1 MNRLSLLIC
10 CIALNTLGHSQIEN
24 SEKHAFP
31 GINNWEEVIAKATLD
46 NKHIMVDLSTE
57 WCYWCKVMD
66 KQHFRDTEVLSLMNA
81 KLNSYM
87 LDAEK
92 DSIGKL
98 LKLKFGIA
106 SYPSFIFFTPQG
118 EYLETWH
125 GSMPKKYWMQFIQD
139 SIDKLPRPR
148 PGIPDGLKF
157 NWPAFVQRELKA
169 NFNKS
174 NPSDEELNAFFAQC
188 DYKTFT
194 DFNVCRFYPNKVPDA
209 LLEKMISDKP
219 WLDVNYGHDIAT
231 DLIGTSVNWKGYRE
245 IENNNWTDARK
256 YINRY
261 QRMFP
266 ENQWEVFHL
275 NLFYFQEKNDVDS
288 LIQLGLQHDSFV
300 YDYTADQFVEF
311 IVKNGSKKS
320 HFKQATFWNSR
331 ELNKE
336 TNFKRAKYQA
346 QITARQKDWNQ
357 AKHWAQVAIEATK
370 KENIEISTADKWL
383 SELAK
388 NGRI

>member
-1 MNRLSLLIC
+1 MKRLSLLIC
-10 CIALNTLGHSQIEN
+10 CIALITLGYSQIEN
-24 SEKHAFP
+24 PETHAFP
-31 GINNWEEVIAKATLD
+31 GIKNWEDVVAKATLE

-57 WCYWCKVMD
+57 WCYWCKVMN
-66 KQHFRDTEVLSLMNA
+66 KQHFRDTEVLSLMNP
-81 KLNSYM
+81 KINSYM

-139 SIDKLPRPR
+139 SIDNLPMPR
-148 PGIPDGLKF
+148 PGIPDGLEF
-157 NWPAFVQRELKA
+157 EWPEFVQREFRA
-169 NFNKS
+169 NFNKC

-194 DFNVCRFYPNKVPDA
+194 NFNVCRFYPNKVPDS

-219 WLDVNYGHDIAT
+219 WLDANYGQDIAT
-231 DLIGTSVNWKGYRE
+231 DLIRTTVNWKGYHE

-275 NLFYFQEKNDVDS
+275 NLFYFQAKYDVDS

-311 IVKNGSKKS
+311 IIKNGSKKS
-320 HFKQATFWNSR
+320 HFKQATFWNIR

-336 TNFKRAKYQA
+336 TNFKRAKHQV
-346 QITARQKDWNQ
+346 QITAKQNDWNQ
-357 AKHWAQVAIEATK
+357 AKYWAQVAIKAAK
-370 KENIEISTADKWL
+370 KENLEISPEEKWI

>member
-1 MNRLSLLIC
+1 MKRLSLLIC
-10 CIALNTLGHSQIEN
+10 CIALITLGYSQIEN
-24 SEKHAFP
+24 PETHAFP
-31 GINNWEEVIAKATLD
+31 GIKNWEDVVAEATLE

-139 SIDKLPRPR
+139 SIDNLPMPRPS
-148 PGIPDGLKF
+148 IPDGLAF
-157 NWPAFVQRELKA
+157 EWPEFVQRQFRA
-169 NFNKS
+169 NFNKC

-194 DFNVCRFYPNKVPDA
+194 NFNVCRFYPNKVPDS

-219 WLDVNYGHDIAT
+219 WLDANYGQDIAT
-231 DLIGTSVNWKGYRE
+231 DLIRTTVNWKGYHE

-336 TNFKRAKYQA
+336 TNFKRAKHQA

-357 AKHWAQVAIEATK
+357 AQYWAQVTIKAAK
-370 KENIEISTADKWL
+370 KENLKISPEEKWI

>member
-1 MNRLSLLIC
+1 VKRLSLLIC

-24 SEKHAFP
+24 PEKHAFP
-31 GINNWEEVIAKATLD
+31 GINNWEELIAKATLD

-139 SIDKLPRPR
+139 SIDKLPMPR

>member
-1 MNRLSLLIC
+1 
-10 CIALNTLGHSQIEN
+10 
-24 SEKHAFP
+24 
-31 GINNWEEVIAKATLD
+31 
-46 NKHIMVDLSTE
+46 
-57 WCYWCKVMD
+57 
-66 KQHFRDTEVLSLMNA
+66 
-81 KLNSYM
+81 
-87 LDAEK
+87 
-92 DSIGKL
+92 
-98 LKLKFGIA
+98 LKFGIA

-139 SIDKLPRPR
+139 SIDNLPMPR
-148 PGIPDGLKF
+148 PGIPDGLEF
-157 NWPAFVQRELKA
+157 EWPEFVQREFRA
-169 NFNKS
+169 NFNKC

-194 DFNVCRFYPNKVPDA
+194 NFNVCRFYPNKVPDS
-209 LLEKMISDKP
+209 LLEKMISDKA
-219 WLDVNYGHDIAT
+219 WLDANYGQDIAT
-231 DLIGTSVNWKGYRE
+231 DLIRTTVNWKGYHE

-275 NLFYFQEKNDVDS
+275 NLFYFQAKYDVDS

-311 IVKNGSKKS
+311 IIKNGSKKS
-320 HFKQATFWNSR
+320 HFKQATFWNIR

-336 TNFKRAKYQA
+336 TNFKRAKHQV
-346 QITARQKDWNQ
+346 QITAKQNDWNQ
-357 AKHWAQVAIEATK
+357 AKYWAQVAIKAAK
-370 KENIEISTADKWL
+370 KENLEISPEEKWI

>member
-1 MNRLSLLIC
+1 M
-10 CIALNTLGHSQIEN
+10 GYSQIEN
-24 SEKHAFP
+24 PETHAFP
-31 GINNWEEVIAKATLD
+31 GIKNWEDVVAKATLE

-57 WCYWCKVMD
+57 WCYWCKVMN
-66 KQHFRDTEVLSLMNA
+66 KQHFRDTEVLSLMNP
-81 KLNSYM
+81 KINSYM

-139 SIDKLPRPR
+139 SIDNLPMPR
-148 PGIPDGLKF
+148 PGIPDGLEF
-157 NWPAFVQRELKA
+157 EWPEFVQREFRA
-169 NFNKS
+169 NFNKC

-194 DFNVCRFYPNKVPDA
+194 NFNVCRFYPNKVPDS

-219 WLDVNYGHDIAT
+219 WLDANYGQDIAT
-231 DLIGTSVNWKGYRE
+231 DLIRTTVNWKGYHE

-275 NLFYFQEKNDVDS
+275 NLFYFQAKYDVDS

-311 IVKNGSKKS
+311 IIKNGSKKS
-320 HFKQATFWNSR
+320 HFKQATFWNIR

-336 TNFKRAKYQA
+336 TNFKRAKHQV
-346 QITARQKDWNQ
+346 QITAKQNDRNQ
-357 AKHWAQVAIEATK
+357 AKYWAQVAIKAAK
-370 KENIEISTADKWL
+370 KENLEISPEEKWI

>member
-1 MNRLSLLIC
+1 MKRLSLLIC

-24 SEKHAFP
+24 PEKHAFP
-31 GINNWEEVIAKATLD
+31 GINNWEELIAKATLD

-139 SIDKLPRPR
+139 SIDKLPMPR